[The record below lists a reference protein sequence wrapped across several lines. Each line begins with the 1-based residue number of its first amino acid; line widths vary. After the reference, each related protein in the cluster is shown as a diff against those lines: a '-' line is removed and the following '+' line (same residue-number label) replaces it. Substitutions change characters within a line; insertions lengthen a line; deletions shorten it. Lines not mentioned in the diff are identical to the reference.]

1 MISQT
6 LDLVL
11 ENVKLQE
18 NVNPQRVTTLK
29 GPNME
34 SIEWVEKFKICRHC
48 SKRIIQ
54 VTQKIVNSDYCHHKL
69 RAPACATKLSISF
82 VVNHE
87 DNKLYL
93 TIREDPLQEF
103 PTRIPYKN
111 SLQEFPT
118 RIPYT
123 CIPYNADEI
132 DSNDIVEK
140 LLLLDSIAIM
150 YTNTNKITYITVIE
164 IGGPVIFILPLL
176 LFLRWYKVTMEM
188 ALDAMQI
195 KQSHK

>member
-54 VTQKIVNSDYCHHKL
+54 VTQKIVNSDPRLC
-69 RAPACATKLSISF
+69 
-82 VVNHE
+82 
-87 DNKLYL
+87 NKIEYL
-93 TIREDPLQEF
+93 ICCQSWRQQVILNNTRRPSS
-103 PTRIPYKN
+103 RIPYKN

-195 KQSHK
+195 KQSQK

>member
-29 GPNME
+29 GPNIE
-34 SIEWVEKFKICRHC
+34 SIERVEKFKICRHC

-69 RAPACATKLSISF
+69 RAPACATKLSISL

-111 SLQEFPT
+111 SLQKFPTRIPYKNSLQEFPT
-118 RIPYT
+118 RIPYKNSLQEFPT
-123 CIPYNADEI
+123 RIPFKN
-132 DSNDIVEK
+132 S
-140 LLLLDSIAIM
+140 LHLCSLQC
-150 YTNTNKITYITVIE
+150 
-164 IGGPVIFILPLL
+164 
-176 LFLRWYKVTMEM
+176 R
-188 ALDAMQI
+188 
-195 KQSHK
+195 